1 MTGEFT
7 EAQMARFLRTLRV
20 TTQTALAQYQMSG
33 GRTVSR
39 PTVSFMALAAKGPGE
54 WRFPASGVT
63 SADGLVLVK
72 LIRET
77 AGAAILEF
85 QAQGVVGLSLYAN
98 HAARATLAE
107 GRTAHGSF
115 DRDGRMRIVLDDAAI
130 DEADFASFELE
141 LLDDAP

>member
-1 MTGEFT
+1 MTGQFT

-39 PTVSFMALAAKGPGE
+39 PTVTFMALAAKGPGD

-72 LIRET
+72 LVRET
-77 AGAAILEF
+77 AGAATLEF

-98 HAARATLAE
+98 HAARVTLAG

-115 DRDGRMRIVLDDAAI
+115 DRDGGMRIILDDAAI
-130 DEADFASFELE
+130 DEADLASFELE
-141 LLDDAP
+141 LLDNAP